1 MIKRVQYPWPSIT
14 LLFSSASFLAPG
26 SQWVVS
32 VDKRRGSIL
41 LSPYCYVFKVAEIN
55 GVQYPFCLALF
66 LDCLCHVHHFSNC
79 EQWTYRR
86 LCTKVWTL
94 VGFISTTDSIII
106 YHLMIEFIMAAS
118 IPQGGVVSALKTWL
132 ICSSKVE
139 ITFCIYDLW
148 KYFPVE
154 KNTFFIISW
163 NFKSWNIPDSW
174 ESFSDLVSNSSFPW
188 VFNFWELFPLWRK
201 IHFIIS

>member
-66 LDCLCHVHHFSNC
+66 LDCLCHVHHFSDC

-86 LCTKVWTL
+86 LCTKVWPL
-94 VGFISTTDSIII
+94 VGFISTPDSIII
-106 YHLMIEFIMAAS
+106 YHSSGWIGVH
-118 IPQGGVVSALKTWL
+118 PQNMTDLFQQGWDHILYLWSLKN
-132 ICSSKVE
+132 IS
-139 ITFCIYDLW
+139 
-148 KYFPVE
+148 PVE
-154 KNTFFIISW
+154 KNTFFHYFLKLQVMKYPWFLRIIFRPC
-163 NFKSWNIPDSW
+163 FKLL
-174 ESFSDLVSNSSFPW
+174 FSMGF
-188 VFNFWELFPLWRK
+188 
-201 IHFIIS
+201 